1 MKNKIIKIVPVFFAV
16 CFLFS
21 CSAKPAFDI
30 TGNWASER
38 TLKNEMASKDD
49 PFVNIAA
56 IYIFQ
61 KNVFAFNEDGTFTR
75 IVEQKTTK
83 AESFA
88 DEINENELLEYY
100 KTGDTSVSLTGTY
113 QLKGKN
119 LYLSTKTIKDGD
131 SELDYAEYYK
141 NIQAL
146 GPVEAKIRV
155 FLNESGDLVVADLT
169 LKKE

>member
-1 MKNKIIKIVPVFFAV
+1 
-16 CFLFS
+16 
-21 CSAKPAFDI
+21 
-30 TGNWASER
+30 
-38 TLKNEMASKDD
+38 MASKDD

-61 KNVFAFNEDGTFTR
+61 TNVFAFNEDGTFTR
-75 IVEQKTTK
+75 IVEQKATK
-83 AESFA
+83 VESFA